1 MTARCRLTLRRQ
13 TKIFERF
20 TVRRAYSRILKIAWL
35 SRRLLFVVKRLKLP
49 AGGGIGGSWG
59 EKKDIDLNPVVRTKR
74 KDGRD

>member
-49 AGGGIGGSWG
+49 AGGGIGGSGGGG
-59 EKKDIDLNPVVRTKR
+59 ER
-74 KDGRD
+74 KISI